1 MLARKKRGIVYS
13 LTMKRFIASS
23 AVLLFFVLSACTQT
37 SVAPPSG
44 VEQTQAPNYSESSSW
59 KYRVVHRTYS
69 GVWKSNLMNG
79 EFEIVVRNGE
89 PKVFQASSGKAVEQ
103 FPDPNPFAI
112 LLPTEAVA
120 RDQPQYFNFPLWVGK
135 DWRGSEFW
143 DHKWRGTRSWVTG
156 LETVATPAGTFRAYR
171 IERDIR
177 IFVGV
182 RNFYRTEVYF
192 YSPQTRSI
200 VKYDSSE
207 EMKDLVGDQIY
218 GVQETFAIELIG
230 FKN

>member
-1 MLARKKRGIVYS
+1 
-13 LTMKRFIASS
+13 MKHLVGLS
-23 AVLLFFVLSACTQT
+23 AVILFFALSSCVQT
-37 SVAPPSG
+37 SVPPPAG
-44 VEQTQAPNYSESSSW
+44 AEQAQAPSYSQASSW

-79 EFEIVVRNGE
+79 DFDVVVRNGE
-89 PKVFQASSGKAVEQ
+89 PKVLQAGSGKAVVQ

-120 RDQPQYFNFPLWVGK
+120 RDQTQYFNFPLWVGK

-143 DHKWRGTRSWVTG
+143 DHKWRGTRNWVTG
-156 LETVATPAGTFRAYR
+156 LETVVTPAGTFRAYR

-177 IFVGV
+177 IFVGI
-182 RNFYRTEVYF
+182 RNFYRNEIYF

-207 EMKDLVGDQIY
+207 EMKDLVGDQRY
-218 GVQETFAIELIG
+218 GVQETFAIELLD